1 MNLRQEQSAAAELF
15 RSLHRPGDP
24 VLLPNVW
31 DAASARIVEQAGCP
45 ALATTSAGVAYAAGY
60 ADGQRISRDRM
71 VDAVARICAAV
82 RVPVTADM
90 EAGHG
95 ATPEDVGRTALAV
108 LDAGAIG
115 LNIEDS
121 EEDEAVLIDPS
132 LQAEKIRAVRE
143 AGVERGIAIVINA
156 RTDAFFS
163 PAAERLDR
171 MEEAV
176 RRAGAYRAAGADC
189 VFVPGIREPDVIR
202 TLVERVACPVNILA
216 GPGSPPVAELA
227 RLGVARISL
236 GSGPMRAAMTFLRRL
251 VRTVREEGTYPDLEG
266 IISHAE
272 MQELMK

>member
-1 MNLRQEQSAAAELF
+1 MNLRQKQSAAADLF
-15 RSLHRPGDP
+15 RSLHRPGNP

-31 DAASARIVEQAGCP
+31 DAASARIVESSGFP

-60 ADGQRISRDRM
+60 RDGERIPRDLM

-82 RVPVTADM
+82 RIPVTADM

-95 ATPEDVGRTALAV
+95 ASPEDVRRTALAV

-121 EEDEAVLIDPS
+121 AQDEAVLIDPS

-143 AGVERGIAIVINA
+143 AGVERGIPIVINA

-176 RRAGAYRAAGADC
+176 RRASAYRAAGADC

-202 TLVERVACPVNILA
+202 ALVERLACPVNILA
-216 GPGSPPVAELA
+216 GPGSPRVEELA

-251 VRTVREEGTYPDLEG
+251 VRTVLEHGTYPDLES

>member
-31 DAASARIVEQAGCP
+31 DAASARIVEQAGFP

-132 LQAEKIRAVRE
+132 VQAEKIRAVRE

-176 RRAGAYRAAGADC
+176 RRASAYRAAGADC